1 MKNSLI
7 VTRDSPNVAGILTG
21 WDRLVFRG
29 CVCVLSYLE
38 AAGLFLR
45 HMGILLKDYG
55 EWTTRLTNE
64 LKQACLEEAARCSRP
79 VQYLPSSGVRKDEL
93 AREILAE
100 KPVSEGLICAFTCL
114 EPCRTF
120 RVRGN
125 SQSQHLELRAEQTKC
140 LHVYKYWIDPQFGF
154 MGARL
159 QTWLP
164 CEVQVWINGREW
176 LARRMDRKGIAY
188 RRHDNCFPWIDDFPA
203 AQRLFNQ
210 MQRTQWIRSLGRVL
224 SRLCPTYTKQLDGN
238 APYWT
243 AFQTEWA
250 TDICFDSPEALQS
263 LYRPLVRGAMTTLGC
278 EDVLRFL
285 KKRGDFGGDV
295 HSSYR
300 RREEGVRIKHYAGGN
315 SVKAYDKGETVLR
328 IETTINQPGQFRTY
342 RPKQGHEEGS
352 KAWRPMRKSVADL
365 HRRAE
370 VSQQVNDRYQQA
382 LASLDTTQELIDL
395 VSPICRPICHAGI
408 RYRGLRPWSKEDRT
422 LLEAVSRAEYVTTG
436 FTNSDLAAHLYPGK
450 RGDKQERAKVASRVC
465 YRIRL
470 LRRHGLIRKVK
481 NRRRYQVTSQGRQ
494 VLTAI
499 LAAQHAT
506 VQQLNAL
513 AA

>member
-1 MKNSLI
+1 M
-7 VTRDSPNVAGILTG
+7 
-21 WDRLVFRG
+21 
-29 CVCVLSYLE
+29 LSYLD
-38 AAGLFLR
+38 AMLLFLR
-45 HMGILLKDYG
+45 HLGILLKDYS
-55 EWTTRLTNE
+55 EWALDLSDRMKQSCLADAVRLN
-64 LKQACLEEAARCSRP
+64 RP
-79 VQYLPSSGVRKDEL
+79 VVYLPSSGVRKDEL
-93 AREILAE
+93 ARQILAE
-100 KPVSEGLICAFTCL
+100 NPVTDGLICVLTCL

-120 RVRGN
+120 RIRGN
-125 SQSQHLELRAEQTKC
+125 RQTHHLELRTEQTRC
-140 LHVYKYWIDPQFGF
+140 LHVYKYWLDSQFGF

-203 AQRLFNQ
+203 AQRMFNQ
-210 MQRTQWIRSLGRVL
+210 MQRTRWIRGLDRVL
-224 SRLCPTYTKQLDGN
+224 SRLCPTYTKRLDGN

-250 TDICFDSPEALQS
+250 TDVCFNSPESLRS
-263 LYRPLVRGAMTTLGC
+263 LYRPLVRGAMTALGC
-278 EDVLRFL
+278 NDVLRFL
-285 KKRGDFGGDV
+285 KKRADFGGEVD
-295 HSSYR
+295 SSFR
-300 RREEGVRIKHYAGGN
+300 RREEGVRVKHYAGGN

-328 IETTINQPGQFRTY
+328 IETTINQPGQFRVY
-342 RPKQGHEEGS
+342 RAKQGEEDGG
-352 KAWRPMRKSVADL
+352 KAWRPLRKSVVDL

-370 VSQQVNDRYQQA
+370 VSQQINDRYEEA

-395 VSPICRPICHAGI
+395 VAPICRSIRRDGV
-408 RYRGLRPWSKEDRT
+408 RYRALRPWSEEDRR
-422 LLEAVSRAEYVTTG
+422 LLEVVSRAEHVAAG
-436 FTNSDLAAHLYPGK
+436 FTNGDIAGHLYPGEH
-450 RGDKQERAKVASRVC
+450 GDKRERGRIASRVC

-470 LRRHGLIRKVK
+470 LRRHGVIRKVK
-481 NRRRYQVTSQGRQ
+481 NQRRYQVTTQGRQ
-494 VLTAI
+494 MLTAI

>member
-1 MKNSLI
+1 MKDCPIVARNSSSVIGVL
-7 VTRDSPNVAGILTG
+7 SG

-29 CVCVLSYLE
+29 CIPMLSYLD
-38 AAGLFLR
+38 AMLLFLR
-45 HMGILLKDYG
+45 HVGILLKDYS
-55 EWTTRLTNE
+55 EWALRLSKE
-64 LKQACLEEAARCSRP
+64 LKQACLDEAIRLDRP
-79 VQYLPSSGVRKDEL
+79 VKYLPSSGVRKDEL
-93 AREILAE
+93 ARQILRDS
-100 KPVSEGLICAFTCL
+100 PVSEGLVCTFTCL

-120 RVRGN
+120 RIRGN
-125 SQSQHLELRAEQTKC
+125 RQNHRLELHTEQTKC
-140 LHVYKYWIDPQFGF
+140 LHVYKYWLDSQFGF

-188 RRHDNCFPWIDDFPA
+188 RRHDNCFPWIEDFPA

-210 MQRTQWIRSLGRVL
+210 MQRTLWIRSLGRIL
-224 SRLCPTYTKQLDGN
+224 SRLCPTYTKRFDGT

-250 TDICFDSPEALQS
+250 TDVCFDSPEALGS
-263 LYRPLVRGAMTTLGC
+263 LYRPLVRGAMTALGC
-278 EDVLRFL
+278 DDVLRFL
-285 KKRGDFGGDV
+285 KKRADFGGEVD
-295 HSSYR
+295 SSFR
-300 RREEGVRIKHYAGGN
+300 RREEGVRVKHYAGGN
-315 SVKAYDKGETVLR
+315 SVKAYDKAETVLR
-328 IETTINQPGQFRTY
+328 IETTINQPGQFRVY
-342 RPKQGHEEGS
+342 RSKQGEEQGE
-352 KAWRPMRKSVADL
+352 KAWRPLRKSVVDL

-370 VSQQVNDRYQQA
+370 VSQKVNDRYEEA

-395 VSPICRPICHAGI
+395 VTPICRPIRREGV
-408 RYRGLRPWSKEDRT
+408 RYRALRPWSEEDRR
-422 LLEAVSRAEYVTTG
+422 LLEAVSRAEYVTAG
-436 FTNSDLAAHLYPGK
+436 FTNGDIAGHLYLGEH
-450 RGDKQERAKVASRVC
+450 GDKQERGRIASRVS

-481 NRRRYQVTSQGRQ
+481 NRRRYYVTTQGRQ
-494 VLTAI
+494 MLTAI
-499 LAAQHAT
+499 LTAQHAT

>member
-1 MKNSLI
+1 M
-7 VTRDSPNVAGILTG
+7 
-21 WDRLVFRG
+21 
-29 CVCVLSYLE
+29 LSYLD
-38 AAGLFLR
+38 AMLLFLR
-45 HMGILLKDYG
+45 HLGILLKDYS
-55 EWTTRLTNE
+55 EWALRLSNE
-64 LKQACLEEAARCSRP
+64 LKQACLDEAVRLDRP
-79 VQYLPSSGVRKDEL
+79 VKYLPSSGVRKDEL
-93 AREILAE
+93 ARQILRDS
-100 KPVSEGLICAFTCL
+100 PVAEGLICTFTCL

-120 RVRGN
+120 RIRGN
-125 SQSQHLELRAEQTKC
+125 RQNHRLELRTEQSKC
-140 LHVYKYWIDPQFGF
+140 LHVYKYWLDSQFGF

-164 CEVQVWINGREW
+164 CEVQIWINGREW

-188 RRHDNCFPWIDDFPA
+188 RRQDNCFPWIEDFPA

-210 MQRTQWIRSLGRVL
+210 MQRTLWIRSLNRIL
-224 SRLCPTYTKQLDGN
+224 SRLCPTYTKRFDGN

-250 TDICFDSPEALQS
+250 TDVCFDLPETLGS
-263 LYRPLVRGAMTTLGC
+263 LYRPLVRGAVTALGC
-278 EDVLRFL
+278 DDVLRFL
-285 KKRGDFGGDV
+285 KKRADFGGEVD
-295 HSSYR
+295 SSFR
-300 RREEGVRIKHYAGGN
+300 RREEGVRVKHYAGGN

-328 IETTINQPGQFRTY
+328 IETTINQPSQFRVY
-342 RPKQGHEEGS
+342 RSKQGEEQGV
-352 KAWRPMRKSVADL
+352 KAWRPLRKSVVDL

-370 VSQQVNDRYQQA
+370 VSQQVNDRYAEA
-382 LASLDTTQELIDL
+382 LASLDSTQELIDL
-395 VSPICRPICHAGI
+395 VTPICRSIRREGV
-408 RYRGLRPWSKEDRT
+408 RYRALRPWSEEDRR

-436 FTNSDLAAHLYPGK
+436 FTNGDIAGYLYPGDH
-450 RGDKQERAKVASRVC
+450 GDKQERGRIASRVS

-481 NRRRYQVTSQGRQ
+481 NQRRYHVTTQGRQ
-494 VLTAI
+494 MLTAI

>member
-1 MKNSLI
+1 M
-7 VTRDSPNVAGILTG
+7 
-21 WDRLVFRG
+21 
-29 CVCVLSYLE
+29 LSYLD
-38 AAGLFLR
+38 AMLLFLR
-45 HMGILLKDYG
+45 HLGILLKDYS
-55 EWTTRLTNE
+55 EWALRLSNE
-64 LKQACLEEAARCSRP
+64 LKQACLDEAIRLDRP
-79 VQYLPSSGVRKDEL
+79 VKYLPSSGVRKDEL
-93 AREILAE
+93 ARQILRDS
-100 KPVSEGLICAFTCL
+100 PVAEGLICTFTCL

-120 RVRGN
+120 RIRGN
-125 SQSQHLELRAEQTKC
+125 RQNHRLELRTEQSKC
-140 LHVYKYWIDPQFGF
+140 LHVYKYWLDSQFGF

-164 CEVQVWINGREW
+164 CEVQIWINGREW

-188 RRHDNCFPWIDDFPA
+188 RRQDNCFPWIEDFPA

-210 MQRTQWIRSLGRVL
+210 MQRTLWIRSLNRIL
-224 SRLCPTYTKQLDGN
+224 SRLCPTYTKRFDGN

-250 TDICFDSPEALQS
+250 TDVCFDLPETLGS
-263 LYRPLVRGAMTTLGC
+263 LYRPLVRGAVTALGC
-278 EDVLRFL
+278 DDVLRFL
-285 KKRGDFGGDV
+285 KKRADFGGEVD
-295 HSSYR
+295 SSFR
-300 RREEGVRIKHYAGGN
+300 RREEGVRVKHYAGGN

-328 IETTINQPGQFRTY
+328 IETTINQPSQFRVY
-342 RPKQGHEEGS
+342 RSKQGEEQGV
-352 KAWRPMRKSVADL
+352 KAWRPLRKSVVDL

-370 VSQQVNDRYQQA
+370 VSQQVNDRYAEA
-382 LASLDTTQELIDL
+382 LASLDSTQELIDL
-395 VSPICRPICHAGI
+395 VTPICRSIRREGV
-408 RYRGLRPWSKEDRT
+408 RYRALRPWSEEDRR

-436 FTNSDLAAHLYPGK
+436 FTNGDIAGYLYPGDH
-450 RGDKQERAKVASRVC
+450 GDKQERGRIASRVS

-481 NRRRYQVTSQGRQ
+481 NQRRYHVTTQGRQ
-494 VLTAI
+494 MLTAI

>member
-1 MKNSLI
+1 MKNYSI
-7 VTRDSPNVAGILTG
+7 VARNSSNVIGVLTG

-29 CVCVLSYLE
+29 CVPMLSYLD
-38 AAGLFLR
+38 AMLLFLR
-45 HMGILLKDYG
+45 HLGILLKDYS
-55 EWTTRLTNE
+55 EWALD
-64 LKQACLEEAARCSRP
+64 LSDKMKQACLADAVRLNRP
-79 VQYLPSSGVRKDEL
+79 VIYLPSSGVRKDEL
-93 AREILAE
+93 ARQILAE
-100 KPVSEGLICAFTCL
+100 KPVTDGLICALTCL

-120 RVRGN
+120 RIRGN
-125 SQSQHLELRAEQTKC
+125 RQTQHLELRTEQTKC
-140 LHVYKYWIDPQFGF
+140 LHVYKYWLDSQFGF

-188 RRHDNCFPWIDDFPA
+188 RRHDNCFPWIENFPA
-203 AQRLFNQ
+203 AQRLFNH
-210 MQRTQWIRSLGRVL
+210 MQRTHWICSLDRVL
-224 SRLCPTYTKQLDGN
+224 SRLCPTYTKRLDGN

-250 TDICFDSPEALQS
+250 TDVCFDSPDALRS
-263 LYRPLVRGAMTTLGC
+263 LYRPLVRGAMTVLGC
-278 EDVLRFL
+278 DDVLRFL
-285 KKRGDFGGDV
+285 KKRADFGGEVD
-295 HSSYR
+295 SSFR
-300 RREEGVRIKHYAGGN
+300 RREEGVRVKHYAGGN

-328 IETTINQPGQFRTY
+328 IETTINQPGQFRVY
-342 RPKQGHEEGS
+342 RTKQGEEEGG
-352 KAWRPMRKSVADL
+352 KAWRPLRKSVVDL

-370 VSQQVNDRYQQA
+370 VSQQINDRYEEA

-395 VSPICRPICHAGI
+395 VAPICRSIRRDGV
-408 RYRGLRPWSKEDRT
+408 RYRALRPWSEEDRR
-422 LLEAVSRAEYVTTG
+422 LLEAVSRAEHIAAG
-436 FTNSDLAAHLYPGK
+436 FTNGDIADHLYPGEH
-450 RGDKQERAKVASRVC
+450 GDKRDRGRIASRVC

-481 NRRRYQVTSQGRQ
+481 NQRRYQVTTQGRQ
-494 VLTAI
+494 ILAAI
-499 LAAQHAT
+499 LTAQHAT

>member
-1 MKNSLI
+1 MKNCSI
-7 VTRDSPNVAGILTG
+7 VARNSASVIGVLSG

-29 CVCVLSYLE
+29 CISMLSYLD
-38 AAGLFLR
+38 AMLLFLR
-45 HMGILLKDYG
+45 HLGIFLKDYS
-55 EWTTRLTNE
+55 EWALRLSTE
-64 LKQACLEEAARCSRP
+64 LKQACLAEAIRLDRP
-79 VQYLPSSGVRKDEL
+79 VKYLPSAGVRKDEL
-93 AREILAE
+93 ARQILRDS
-100 KPVSEGLICAFTCL
+100 PVSEGLVCTFTCL

-120 RVRGN
+120 RIRGN
-125 SQSQHLELRAEQTKC
+125 RQSQRLELRSEQSKC
-140 LHVYKYWIDPQFGF
+140 LHVYKYWLDSQFGF

-164 CEVQVWINGREW
+164 CEVQIWINGREW

-188 RRHDNCFPWIDDFPA
+188 RRHDNCFPWIEDFIA

-210 MQRTQWIRSLGRVL
+210 MQRTPWIGSLNRIL
-224 SRLCPTYTKQLDGN
+224 SRLCPTYTKRFDGN

-250 TDICFDSPEALQS
+250 TDVCFASPETLGS
-263 LYRPLVRGAMTTLGC
+263 LYRPLVRGAVTALGC
-278 EDVLRFL
+278 DDVLRFL
-285 KKRGDFGGDV
+285 KKRADFGGDV
-295 HSSYR
+295 DSSFR
-300 RREEGVRIKHYAGGN
+300 RREEGVRVKHYAGGN

-328 IETTINQPGQFRTY
+328 IETTINQPGQFRVY
-342 RPKQGHEEGS
+342 RSKQGEEQGV
-352 KAWRPMRKSVADL
+352 KAWRPLRKSVVDL

-370 VSQQVNDRYQQA
+370 VSQQVNDRYEEA
-382 LASLDTTQELIDL
+382 LASLDSTQELIDL
-395 VSPICRPICHAGI
+395 VAPICRSIRREGV
-408 RYRGLRPWSKEDRT
+408 RYRALRPWSEEDRH
-422 LLEAVSRAEYVTTG
+422 LLEAVSRAEYVTAG
-436 FTNSDLAAHLYPGK
+436 FTNGDIAGHLYPGEHADK
-450 RGDKQERAKVASRVC
+450 RERGRIASRIS

-481 NRRRYQVTSQGRQ
+481 NQRRYHVTTQGRQ
-494 VLTAI
+494 KLTAI